1 MLSLVAMR
9 PYLAIL
15 RPNNILLTLF
25 TQGVFMI
32 AASRTSYFNIDW
44 SNIIW
49 PESLL
54 IILTCCLTAAGGYI
68 INDLFDVETDHINRP
83 NKRIL
88 KRDISHKAAIVY
100 YIILT
105 TLGQICGYYAGLGI
119 GLFASA
125 IAVLL
130 YFYSSDL
137 KAMGL
142 PGNSLIAFMSG
153 SVIYIASRGIHEIH
167 SAYFAEYAFL
177 AFLLTMAREL
187 VKDAEDIEGD
197 KEQGCETFPILY
209 GTRKTNILS
218 NVILALIV
226 IFLVT
231 AAYLLS
237 IAPFF
242 NVKSTIEIHRFVY
255 PAFLVLAL
263 VPMILKSMWMIGKA
277 NNKRDYKKISKWL
290 KLTMLVG
297 LISVL
302 FSAP

>member
-1 MLSLVAMR
+1 MR

-49 PESLL
+49 PESVL

-105 TLGQICGYYAGLGI
+105 ALGQICGYYAGLGI

-153 SVIYIASRGIHEIH
+153 SVSYIASRGIYEIH

-237 IAPFF
+237 IEPFF
-242 NVKSTIEIHRFVY
+242 NVKSAIEIHRFVY

>member
-1 MLSLVAMR
+1 MR
-9 PYLAIL
+9 HYLAIL

-32 AASRTSYFNIDW
+32 SASRTSYFTIDW
-44 SNIIW
+44 TNIIW
-49 PESLL
+49 PESVL

-68 INDLFDVETDHINRP
+68 INDLFDVETDHVNRP

-105 TLGQICGYYAGLGI
+105 AIGQICGYYAGLGI

-187 VKDAEDIEGD
+187 MKDAEDIEGD
-197 KEQGCETFPILY
+197 KEQGYETFPILH

-237 IAPFF
+237 IEPFL
-242 NVKSTIEIHRFVY
+242 NVKSPIEIHH
-255 PAFLVLAL
+255 FLFPTFLLMGL

-290 KLTMLVG
+290 KLTILVG

>member
-25 TQGVFMI
+25 TQGIFMI

-100 YIILT
+100 YIVLIT
-105 TLGQICGYYAGLGI
+105 FGQICGYYAGLGI

-187 VKDAEDIEGD
+187 VKDAEDVEGD
-197 KEQGCETFPILY
+197 KEQGCETFPILH

-237 IAPFF
+237 IEPFF
-242 NVKSTIEIHRFVY
+242 NVKSTIEIHSFIY
-255 PAFLVLAL
+255 PAFLLLAL

-290 KLTMLVG
+290 KLTMLIG

>member
-105 TLGQICGYYAGLGI
+105 ALGQICGYYAGLGI

-153 SVIYIASRGIHEIH
+153 SVIYIASRGIHEIN

-187 VKDAEDIEGD
+187 VKDAEDVEGD
-197 KEQGCETFPILY
+197 KEQGCETFPILH

-237 IAPFF
+237 IEPFF
-242 NVKSTIEIHRFVY
+242 NVKSTIEIHSFIY
-255 PAFLVLAL
+255 PAFLLLAL

>member
-49 PESLL
+49 PESVL

-105 TLGQICGYYAGLGI
+105 ALGQICGYYAGLGI

-237 IAPFF
+237 IEPFF
-242 NVKSTIEIHRFVY
+242 NVKSAIEIHRFVY

>member
-1 MLSLVAMR
+1 MR

-105 TLGQICGYYAGLGI
+105 ALGQICGYYAGLGI

-177 AFLLTMAREL
+177 AFLLTMTREL

-237 IAPFF
+237 IEPFF

-263 VPMILKSMWMIGKA
+263 VPMIIKSMWMIGKA

-290 KLTMLVG
+290 KLTMMVG

>member
-68 INDLFDVETDHINRP
+68 INDLFDVETDHVNRP

-105 TLGQICGYYAGLGI
+105 ALGQICGYYAGLGI

-153 SVIYIASRGIHEIH
+153 SVIYIASRGIHEIN

-187 VKDAEDIEGD
+187 VKDAEDVEGD
-197 KEQGCETFPILY
+197 KEQGCETFPILH

-237 IAPFF
+237 IEPFF
-242 NVKSTIEIHRFVY
+242 NVKSTIEIHSFIY
-255 PAFLVLAL
+255 PAFLLLAL
-263 VPMILKSMWMIGKA
+263 VPMILKSMWMIGNA

-290 KLTMLVG
+290 KLTMLIG

>member
-49 PESLL
+49 PESVL

-153 SVIYIASRGIHEIH
+153 SVIYIASRGIHEIN

-237 IAPFF
+237 IEPFF

>member
-1 MLSLVAMR
+1 LLLLVAMR

-15 RPNNILLTLF
+15 RPNNILLTLI
-25 TQGVFMI
+25 TQWVFMI

-49 PESLL
+49 PESVL

-105 TLGQICGYYAGLGI
+105 ALGQICGYYAGLGI

-167 SAYFAEYAFL
+167 AAYFAEYAFL

-231 AAYLLS
+231 AAYFLS
-237 IAPFF
+237 IEPFF

>member
-1 MLSLVAMR
+1 LLSLVAMR

-49 PESLL
+49 PESVL

-105 TLGQICGYYAGLGI
+105 ALGQICGYYAGLGI

-237 IAPFF
+237 IEPFF

-263 VPMILKSMWMIGKA
+263 VPMIIKSMWMIGKA

>member
-1 MLSLVAMR
+1 MR

-32 AASRTSYFNIDW
+32 AASRTSYFNIEW

-49 PESLL
+49 PESIL

-105 TLGQICGYYAGLGI
+105 ALGQICGYYAGLGI

-187 VKDAEDIEGD
+187 VKDAEDVEGD
-197 KEQGCETFPILY
+197 KEQNCETFPILH

-237 IAPFF
+237 IEPFF
-242 NVKSTIEIHRFVY
+242 NVKSTIEIHSFIY

-277 NNKRDYKKISKWL
+277 NNKRDYQKISKWL

>member
-49 PESLL
+49 PESVL

-105 TLGQICGYYAGLGI
+105 ALGQICGYYAGLGI

-167 SAYFAEYAFL
+167 TAYFAEYAFL

-237 IAPFF
+237 IEPFF

>member
-68 INDLFDVETDHINRP
+68 INDLFDVETDHVNRP

-105 TLGQICGYYAGLGI
+105 ALGQICGYYAGLGI

-153 SVIYIASRGIHEIH
+153 SVIYIASRGIHEIN

-187 VKDAEDIEGD
+187 VKDAEDVEGD
-197 KEQGCETFPILY
+197 KEQGCETFPILH

-237 IAPFF
+237 IEPFF
-242 NVKSTIEIHRFVY
+242 NVKSTIEIQSFIY
-255 PAFLVLAL
+255 PAFLLLAL
-263 VPMILKSMWMIGKA
+263 VPMILKSRWMIGKA

-290 KLTMLVG
+290 KLTMLIG

>member
-105 TLGQICGYYAGLGI
+105 ALGQICGYYAGLGI

-153 SVIYIASRGIHEIH
+153 SVIYIASRGIHEIN

-187 VKDAEDIEGD
+187 VKDAEDVEGD
-197 KEQGCETFPILY
+197 KEQGCETFPILH

-218 NVILALIV
+218 NLILALIV

-231 AAYLLS
+231 SAYLLS
-237 IAPFF
+237 IEPFI
-242 NVKSTIEIHRFVY
+242 NVKSHIEIHHFVY

-290 KLTMLVG
+290 KLTMLIG

>member
-49 PESLL
+49 PESVL
-54 IILTCCLTAAGGYI
+54 IVLTCCLTAAGGYI

-105 TLGQICGYYAGLGI
+105 ALGQICGYYAGLGI

-237 IAPFF
+237 IEPFF
-242 NVKSTIEIHRFVY
+242 NVKSAIEIHRFVY

>member
-68 INDLFDVETDHINRP
+68 INDLFDVETDHVNRP

-105 TLGQICGYYAGLGI
+105 ALGQICGYYAGLGI

-153 SVIYIASRGIHEIH
+153 SVIYIASRGIHEIN

-187 VKDAEDIEGD
+187 VKDAEDVEGD
-197 KEQGCETFPILY
+197 KEQGCETFPILH

-237 IAPFF
+237 IEPFF
-242 NVKSTIEIHRFVY
+242 NVKSTIEIHSFIY
-255 PAFLVLAL
+255 PAFLLLAL

>member
-1 MLSLVAMR
+1 MR

-15 RPNNILLTLF
+15 RPNNILLTLL

-49 PESLL
+49 PESVL

-105 TLGQICGYYAGLGI
+105 ALGQICGYYAGLGI

-153 SVIYIASRGIHEIH
+153 SVSYIASRGIYEIH

-237 IAPFF
+237 IEPFF
-242 NVKSTIEIHRFVY
+242 NVKSAIEIHRFVY

>member
-1 MLSLVAMR
+1 MR

-105 TLGQICGYYAGLGI
+105 ALGQICGYYAGLGI

-153 SVIYIASRGIHEIH
+153 SVIYIASRGIHEIN

-197 KEQGCETFPILY
+197 KERGSETFPILY

-237 IAPFF
+237 IEPFF

>member
-237 IAPFF
+237 IEPFF

-263 VPMILKSMWMIGKA
+263 VPMIIKSMWMIGKA

>member
-105 TLGQICGYYAGLGI
+105 ALGQICGYYAGLGI

-153 SVIYIASRGIHEIH
+153 SVIYIASRGIHEIN

-187 VKDAEDIEGD
+187 VKDAEDVEGD
-197 KEQGCETFPILY
+197 KEQGCETFPILH

-237 IAPFF
+237 IEPFF
-242 NVKSTIEIHRFVY
+242 NVKSTIEIQSFIY
-255 PAFLVLAL
+255 PSFLLLAL

-290 KLTMLVG
+290 KLTMLIG

>member
-49 PESLL
+49 PESVL

-197 KEQGCETFPILY
+197 KEQGCETFPILH

-237 IAPFF
+237 IEPFF

>member
-1 MLSLVAMR
+1 MR

-105 TLGQICGYYAGLGI
+105 ALGQICGYYAGLGI

-237 IAPFF
+237 IEPFF

-290 KLTMLVG
+290 KLTMMVG

>member
-105 TLGQICGYYAGLGI
+105 ALGQICGYYAGLGI

-153 SVIYIASRGIHEIH
+153 SVIYIASRGIHEIN

-187 VKDAEDIEGD
+187 VKDAEDVEGD
-197 KEQGCETFPILY
+197 KEQGCETFPILH

-237 IAPFF
+237 IEPFF
-242 NVKSTIEIHRFVY
+242 NVKSTIEIQSFIY
-255 PAFLVLAL
+255 PAFLLLAL

-290 KLTMLVG
+290 KLTMLIG

>member
-1 MLSLVAMR
+1 MLLLVAMR

-49 PESLL
+49 PESVL
-54 IILTCCLTAAGGYI
+54 IILTCCLTAAGGDI

-100 YIILT
+100 YITLT
-105 TLGQICGYYAGLGI
+105 ALGQICGYYAGLGI

-237 IAPFF
+237 IEPFF

>member
-1 MLSLVAMR
+1 LLSLVAMR

-49 PESLL
+49 PESVL

-105 TLGQICGYYAGLGI
+105 SLGQICGYYAGLGI

-237 IAPFF
+237 IEPFF

>member
-49 PESLL
+49 PESVL

-105 TLGQICGYYAGLGI
+105 ALGQICGYYAGLGI

-167 SAYFAEYAFL
+167 TAYFAEYAFL

-197 KEQGCETFPILY
+197 KEQGCETFPILH

-237 IAPFF
+237 IEPFF
-242 NVKSTIEIHRFVY
+242 NVKSTIEIHHFVY

>member
-1 MLSLVAMR
+1 MR
-9 PYLAIL
+9 HYLAIL

-32 AASRTSYFNIDW
+32 SASRTSYFTIDW
-44 SNIIW
+44 TNIIW
-49 PESLL
+49 PESVL

-105 TLGQICGYYAGLGI
+105 TFGQICGYYAGIGI

-187 VKDAEDIEGD
+187 MKDAEDIEGD
-197 KEQGCETFPILY
+197 KEQGYETFPILH

-237 IAPFF
+237 IEPFL
-242 NVKSTIEIHRFVY
+242 NVKSPIEIHH
-255 PAFLVLAL
+255 FLFPTFLLMGL

-290 KLTMLVG
+290 KLTILVG

>member
-68 INDLFDVETDHINRP
+68 INDLFDVETDHVNRP

-105 TLGQICGYYAGLGI
+105 ALGQICGYYAGLGI

-153 SVIYIASRGIHEIH
+153 SVIYIASRGIHEIN

-187 VKDAEDIEGD
+187 VKDAEDVEGD
-197 KEQGCETFPILY
+197 KEQGCETFPILH

-237 IAPFF
+237 IEPFF
-242 NVKSTIEIHRFVY
+242 NVKSTIEIQSFIY
-255 PAFLVLAL
+255 PAFLLLAL

-277 NNKRDYKKISKWL
+277 NNKRVYKKISKWL
-290 KLTMLVG
+290 KLTMLIG

>member
-105 TLGQICGYYAGLGI
+105 AIGQICGYYAGLGI

-237 IAPFF
+237 IEPFF
-242 NVKSTIEIHRFVY
+242 NVNSAIEIHRFVY

>member
-105 TLGQICGYYAGLGI
+105 SLGQICGYYAGLGI

-231 AAYLLS
+231 TAYLLS
-237 IAPFF
+237 IEPFF
-242 NVKSTIEIHRFVY
+242 NVKSTIEIHHFVY

>member
-1 MLSLVAMR
+1 M
-9 PYLAIL
+9 
-15 RPNNILLTLF
+15 
-25 TQGVFMI
+25 
-32 AASRTSYFNIDW
+32 
-44 SNIIW
+44 
-49 PESLL
+49 
-54 IILTCCLTAAGGYI
+54 TAAGGYI

-100 YIILT
+100 YIVLT
-105 TLGQICGYYAGLGI
+105 TFGQICGYYAGLGI

-153 SVIYIASRGIHEIH
+153 SVIYIASRGIHEIN

-187 VKDAEDIEGD
+187 VKDAEDVEGD
-197 KEQGCETFPILY
+197 KEQGCETFPILH

-237 IAPFF
+237 IEPFF
-242 NVKSTIEIHRFVY
+242 NVKSTIEIHSFIY
-255 PAFLVLAL
+255 PAFLLLAL

-290 KLTMLVG
+290 KLTMLIG

>member
-1 MLSLVAMR
+1 MLPLVAMR
-9 PYLAIL
+9 PYIAIL

-32 AASRTSYFNIDW
+32 AASRTGYFSING

-49 PESLL
+49 PDALF
-54 IILTCCLTAAGGYI
+54 IVLTCCFTAAGGYV

-88 KRDISHKAAIVY
+88 KQNISHKAAIAY
-100 YIILT
+100 YIVLT
-105 TLGQICGYYAGLGI
+105 ALGQIFGYMAGLGI
-119 GLFASA
+119 GLFSSA
-125 IAVLL
+125 IAILL

-177 AFLLTMAREL
+177 AFLLTLAREL

-197 KEQGCETFPILY
+197 KEQGCETFPIVH
-209 GTRKTNILS
+209 GTRKTHILS
-218 NVILALIV
+218 NVILGLICL
-226 IFLVT
+226 FLIS

-237 IAPFF
+237 IDPFIDQ
-242 NVKSTIEIHRFVY
+242 KTPIEVHRFMF
-255 PAFLVLAL
+255 PAFLIFCL
-263 VPMILKSMWMIGKA
+263 VPMILKSMWMIGNA
-277 NNKRDYKKISKWL
+277 QSKRDYKKISKWI
-290 KLTMLVG
+290 KLTMLMG
-297 LISVL
+297 LVSVL

>member
-49 PESLL
+49 PESVL

-105 TLGQICGYYAGLGI
+105 ALGQICGYYAGLGI

-237 IAPFF
+237 IEPFF

>member
-9 PYLAIL
+9 PYLTIL

-105 TLGQICGYYAGLGI
+105 ALGQICGYYAGLGI

-153 SVIYIASRGIHEIH
+153 SVIYIASRGIHEIN

-187 VKDAEDIEGD
+187 VKDAEDVEGD
-197 KEQGCETFPILY
+197 KEQGCETFPILH

-237 IAPFF
+237 IEPFF
-242 NVKSTIEIHRFVY
+242 NVKSTIEIQSFIY
-255 PAFLVLAL
+255 PAFLLLAL

>member
-177 AFLLTMAREL
+177 AFLLTMTREL

-231 AAYLLS
+231 ATYLLS
-237 IAPFF
+237 IEPFF